1 MSGGNS
7 AERSRLL
14 GYERELEIGRQIQSG
29 FLPDRLPVPQGW
41 EIEIEFRPARQVS
54 GDFYDVFE
62 IVDGRRIALIVADVC
77 DKGVGAALFMAL
89 IRTLL
94 RHTAENS
101 GLQHVAGGHGAHR
114 STPTPLGRPV
124 VGAAALLAAVEATN
138 RYLID
143 THPKQGYFATLFFA
157 VLDPATGRLVYVNCG
172 HNPPLVLGADGTPR
186 AELEPTGPAVG
197 VVPHGVFLLGH
208 DRLRPGE
215 SLFAYTDGVTEARA
229 AGGELFGEDRLRAL
243 ASAPL
248 DGARALLDRAMDAI
262 GGHAAGAEQ
271 YDDITMMAVRRDEPG
286 IPALTA
292 LAPEGR
298 TLR

>member
-1 MSGGNS
+1 MSGGIS

-14 GYERELEIGRQIQSG
+14 GYERELEIGRQIQGG
-29 FLPDRLPVPQGW
+29 FLPDRLPVPPGW
-41 EIEIEFRPARQVS
+41 EIEVEFRPARQVA

-62 IVDGRRIALIVADVC
+62 IVDGRRIALVVADVC

-101 GLQHVAGGHGAHR
+101 GLQHVAAGGHGVH
-114 STPTPLGRPV
+114 PLPASLGLPM
-124 VGAAALLAAVEATN
+124 VGAAALLASVEATN

-143 THPKQGYFATLFFA
+143 NHPKQGYFATLFFG
-157 VLDPATGRLVYVNCG
+157 VLDPATGRLVYANCG
-172 HNPPLVLGADGTPR
+172 HNPPLVLGADGKPR

-197 VVPHGVFLLGH
+197 VVPHGVFELGY

-229 AGGELFGEDRLRAL
+229 AGGELFGEDRLYDL
-243 ASAPL
+243 ATGRF
-248 DGARALLDRAMDAI
+248 DCARDLLDRALDRL
-262 GGHAAGAEQ
+262 GDYTTGAEQ
-271 YDDITMMAVRRDEPG
+271 YDDITMLAVRRDEPET
-286 IPALTA
+286 PAPTVRVA
-292 LAPEGR
+292 EGGQ
-298 TLR
+298 